1 LIWLNKIY
9 TNFFDNNT
17 FFFAKTTIIRYTK
30 NAPVPDV
37 DISVVLVEIL
47 AYIRQHAFAK
57 REHCKIS
64 YISQQ
69 PT

>member
-1 LIWLNKIY
+1 MH
-9 TNFFDNNT
+9 FFL
-17 FFFAKTTIIRYTK
+17 AKTTRIHYTK
-30 NAPVPDV
+30 NVPDV

-47 AYIRQHAFAK
+47 AYIRQHAFVNYYLPFVK
-57 REHCKIS
+57 RGHCKIS